1 MSAFKEEDKDLFFGR
16 EVFVKQLVD
25 SVQKYPLVSVIGA
38 SGSGKSSVVLAG
50 LIPQLR
56 EEESWLV
63 GSFRPQNQPFY
74 EMASALVAVCYPK
87 LEEDKQKEKAS
98 KLSNQFNSIESNRKL
113 WQEITDILREHRG
126 KRLLLV
132 IDQFEELYALDP
144 KNKKQQ
150 EFIDALLEAV
160 KYNPRFKLVL
170 TIRHEFIDYIID
182 HTSFKEVALQ
192 QDSHKFLGAMNREDM
207 KSVIELIDRR
217 TQENIVELEDGLT
230 QRILDDVEQEPG
242 NLPLLEFA
250 LAQLWNES
258 GGSEGEILTHQA
270 YEKIGGVRKALA
282 NHADD
287 IYNKLDEKEQK
298 QAQQIF
304 LQLVRPGEK
313 VKDSNADDSAN
324 ATEEEKK
331 QTHAS
336 LIIRDTRRLATRAEI
351 GEENW
356 ELVKKLAYVDQ
367 DIPDR
372 DKKLPLLVIA
382 RGQHKKT
389 EEQTVEVVHEAL
401 IREWGELQKWIEKK
415 RVFLAWR
422 YQLQTQIKQWN
433 QSNNEE
439 DLLRGKALID
449 AEDFLKNIEKET
461 LNKNE
466 QEYIN
471 KSIEYRRGEQNQK
484 EQQKLKELEYEAN
497 LKIERKGNKILK
509 YAIDLLTYANNKA
522 EQRIKIGT
530 IIGIFVA
537 GVFVF
542 VAGIFGISAKISY
555 DKQQEAQNA
564 QKEAE
569 NATKLEQ
576 QSNSIIEQFPNNQL
590 QALLAAMQ
598 TGQRL
603 KKMVVSGR
611 PIKDYPTIRS
621 IFVLREILNNIQ
633 QQNEFDTGQK
643 IVTSVSFS
651 PDSQSIATVGKD
663 GTLRIWN
670 LSGQEIRKIQA
681 HDGSI
686 NGVNSVSFS
695 PNGKTIATVGEDG
708 KAKLWNLSG
717 NLIIPPLS
725 EKEGGI
731 KSVTFS
737 PDGSKIATA
746 GDYGIARIWDLNGKQ
761 IATLKGYK
769 EITIRNITFSSD
781 GKKIAT
787 AGDDGTVRLWD
798 ISGKQLSQIIPHKGK
813 RVFYVSFSPNGEFIA
828 TAGEDNV
835 ARIWN
840 LSGQEQKKLEGHQNP
855 VNSVSFSP
863 DGRRLITTSDDST
876 VRVWDLSSGQEIY
889 KFQGH
894 ERAVLSANFSPNGK
908 YIASAGKDGKTRIW
922 NLSNRQITEITQFKG
937 HENDVNSLSFS
948 PNNELIASGDNDGI
962 VRFWNFSGK
971 QIGKELQ
978 VDDKKGKIFSVTFSP
993 DGKYVATGGQEGKAK
1008 IWDLS
1013 GKLITQLNGRQ
1024 TFVSSLSFSP
1034 DGNYI
1039 ATTGAEKPPKIWNR
1053 DGKEITTLEGHSNL
1067 VYQIKFHPKKQLIAT
1082 GAWDGTIGLWN
1093 FDGHKAN
1100 KISIWE
1106 GHEEQIRSLS
1116 FSFDG
1121 TYFATADKGSKVKVW
1136 DISGKKQLE
1145 FLSYQSGVNG
1155 LSFSPDGNY
1164 IATGGMDGTVKV
1176 WDLQGRQLAEF
1187 RLEKGSVWDVSFSR
1201 DGKSI
1206 IAGGDKGS
1214 LQSIK
1219 FKQLDELLSESCNW
1233 LKGYIDSH
1241 EKIREKQKIHCQ

>member
-1 MSAFKEEDKDLFFGR
+1 MSAFREEDKDLFFGR

-25 SVQKYPLVSVIGA
+25 GVQKYPLFSVIGA

-56 EEESWLV
+56 KEGSWLV
-63 GSFRPQNQPFY
+63 GSFRPQSQPFY
-74 EMASALVAVCYPK
+74 EMASALVSVCYPK
-87 LEEDKQKEKAS
+87 LEEDKQKEKVS
-98 KLSNQFNSIESNRKL
+98 KLFAQFKSIEFNRKL
-113 WQEITDILREHRG
+113 WQEITDILREHDD

-132 IDQFEELYALDP
+132 IDQFEELYALDT
-144 KNKKQQ
+144 KERQQ
-150 EFIDALLEAV
+150 FIDALLEAI
-160 KYNPRFKLVL
+160 KYNPRLRLVL
-170 TIRHEFIDYIID
+170 TIRHEFIDYIINYEP
-182 HTSFKEVALQ
+182 FKKVALQ
-192 QDSHKFLGAMNREDM
+192 ESSHEFLGAMVREDM
-207 KSVIELIDRR
+207 KSVIELIDRD
-217 TQENIVELEDGLT
+217 TQEKIVELEDGLT
-230 QRILDDVEQEPG
+230 QRILDDVQQEPG

-258 GGSEGEILTHQA
+258 GGSKGKVLTHQA
-270 YEKIGGVRKALA
+270 YERIGGVRKALA

-287 IYNKLDEKEQK
+287 IYKQLDEKEKK

-313 VKDSNADDSAN
+313 VKDSNAGDSVN
-324 ATEEEKK
+324 ATEEEKR
-331 QTHAS
+331 QTHSS
-336 LIIRDTRRLATRAEI
+336 LIIKDTRRLATRNEI

-356 ELVKKLAYVDQ
+356 KLVKKLANVDQ
-367 DIPDR
+367 DIPNSE
-372 DKKLPLLVIA
+372 KKLPLLVTS
-382 RGQHKKT
+382 RVRDEKTGQ
-389 EEQTVEVVHEAL
+389 QTVEVVHEAL
-401 IREWGELQKWIEKK
+401 IREWGELQGWIEEK

-422 YQLQTQIKQWN
+422 YQLQIQMNQWN
-433 QSNNEE
+433 MSKDEGY
-439 DLLRGKALID
+439 LLRGKALSD
-449 AEDFLKNIEKET
+449 AEHFLQITKET

-466 QEYIN
+466 QNYIDE
-471 KSIEYRRGEQNQK
+471 SIDLRNREQEHK
-484 EQQKLKELEYEAN
+484 EQQKLNKLEYEVN
-497 LKIERKGNKILK
+497 LKTEQSRNQILT
-509 YAIDLLTYANNKA
+509 DANQKA
-522 EQRIKIGT
+522 KQRIKIGT
-530 IIGIFVA
+530 FIGLLAATV
-537 GVFVF
+537 
-542 VAGIFGISAKISY
+542 FGISAKISF
-555 DKQQEAQNA
+555 DKLQEAQS
-564 QKEAE
+564 
-569 NATKLEQ
+569 ATKLEQ
-576 QSNSIIEQFPNNQL
+576 QSNSIIKQFPNNQL

-603 KKMVVSGR
+603 KEMVESGR
-611 PIKDYPTIRS
+611 PIKNYPTIRP

-643 IVTSVSFS
+643 IVTSISFS

-717 NLIIPPLS
+717 NLIIPALS

-769 EITIRNITFSSD
+769 EINIRNITFSSD

-798 ISGKQLSQIIPHKGK
+798 LSGKQLFQIIPHKGK
-813 RVFYVSFSPNGEFIA
+813 RVFHVSFSPNGQFLV
-828 TAGEDNV
+828 TAGEDNI
-835 ARIWN
+835 ARVWN
-840 LSGQEQKKLEGHQNP
+840 LSGQEQKKLEGHQNT
-855 VNSVSFSP
+855 VLFASFSP
-863 DGRRLITTSDDST
+863 DGKRLVTTSDDNT
-876 VRVWDLSSGQEIY
+876 VRVWDFLSGQEIY

-894 ERAVLSANFSPNGK
+894 ERAVLTASFSQNGK
-908 YIASAGKDGKTRIW
+908 YLASAGKDGKTRIW
-922 NLSNRQITEITQFKG
+922 NLSNRQITEITHFKG
-937 HENDVNSLSFS
+937 HEDDVNSLSFS
-948 PNNELIASGDNDGI
+948 PNNKLIASGDNDGI

-1039 ATTGAEKPPKIWNR
+1039 ATTGADKLPKVWNR
-1053 DGKEITTLEGHSNL
+1053 DGKEITTLEGHRDL

-1100 KISIWE
+1100 KISILE

-1121 TYFATADKGSKVKVW
+1121 KYFATADKGSKVKVW

-1145 FLSYQSGVNG
+1145 FLSYQSGING

-1164 IATGGMDGTVKV
+1164 FATGGMDGTVKV

-1187 RLEKGSVWDVSFSR
+1187 MLEKGSVWDVSFSR
-1201 DGKSI
+1201 NGKSI

-1214 LQSIK
+1214 LQSRK

-1233 LKGYIDSH
+1233 LKGYLDNH
-1241 EKIREKQKIHCQ
+1241 EKIRETQKIHCQ